1 MVVLM
6 GVVARVM
13 VIDLPNDPVPRPFRD
28 DERGIDV
35 KLLYHAHL
43 VGSCRYDLR
52 TSDGDGRTEERAAF
66 ICISGLLGKAARLFV
81 S

>member
-35 KLLYHAHL
+35 NLLDQPCT
-43 VGSCRYDLR
+43 SCRKL
-52 TSDGDGRTEERAAF
+52 
-66 ICISGLLGKAARLFV
+66 
-81 S
+81 